1 MSTHNRQPSH
11 GRQKSHAVNDAPIM
25 GSMVLAA
32 DKSQFEIA
40 SEDFENTVVQ
50 LLKSRLLIRRII
62 EQRMYLDRI
71 KKGNLNA
78 REICDLLKNQGED
91 EDEDFVMKITD
102 LRRTLLNEIRKN
114 AGLEKDISDIEKRIT
129 LLVQNAGAVMTK
141 TKKKKRVIAV
151 DATVKD
157 SISSDK
163 MSLYG
168 NLFYL
173 LQSDPVYL
181 ARLINV
187 ISQTDTDVHEIVD
200 SIILTLYGNAM
211 SDREDYLILTV
222 IKLALEQ
229 QMSTLTNLWTAIQDQ
244 SVIPQM
250 MVAYTKR
257 KEGQTF
263 LNEVFGPCM
272 QRFAREFP
280 THRKLNLDGKKILD
294 EIINESEQASGVKS
308 SLRNVGA
315 DKILEQPEVKK
326 IISERVSSLKEGC
339 NIFYET
345 IISSINK
352 FPYGLRFLCQVINSN
367 SMEAFPNTTESELLT
382 YTGYF
387 MFYRFVGNYIASS
400 SNDTQS
406 GFEAIQNIL
415 LINKILQQLFQQQS
429 PFPVSD
435 TNKWLVPMN
444 DWINER
450 VVAVKGF
457 LKEFV
462 EVEPPEQKMQ
472 IDKYMALIQDVKP
485 TILIEPSEIT
495 MFHREICDHLNDL
508 SANKEDPLHRI
519 IDDLGDLEEYT
530 STDVV
535 QLTLTPKY
543 ISQSLE
549 DEDQQLY
556 NKTKQLLLGAFKLI
570 ANTDISPT
578 TVSEVL
584 EEAEKLAKQ
593 KNNETVLKNIGEVKK
608 NIVTLEKKEMISKED
623 GHRTLLKD
631 VALEIANR
639 SEIKEQQSKELT
651 RLDMSIKAT
660 LKNKRIA
667 RSLNFI
673 QRLLSTMC
681 PETIQG
687 KNKGKKSKKTAEGK
701 LFKPKEFTYNE
712 LVKKVKM
719 TKITISSEEIGV
731 FNVQVKIPA
740 LASENA
746 DIKLEDL
753 LEMRSKGTRSLDVN
767 SQMELDVNMTIY
779 VMNQLIS
786 K

>member
-543 ISQSLE
+543 ISQS
-549 DEDQQLY
+549 
-556 NKTKQLLLGAFKLI
+556 F
-570 ANTDISPT
+570 
-578 TVSEVL
+578 
-584 EEAEKLAKQ
+584 
-593 KNNETVLKNIGEVKK
+593 
-608 NIVTLEKKEMISKED
+608 
-623 GHRTLLKD
+623 
-631 VALEIANR
+631 
-639 SEIKEQQSKELT
+639 
-651 RLDMSIKAT
+651 
-660 LKNKRIA
+660 
-667 RSLNFI
+667 
-673 QRLLSTMC
+673 
-681 PETIQG
+681 
-687 KNKGKKSKKTAEGK
+687 
-701 LFKPKEFTYNE
+701 
-712 LVKKVKM
+712 
-719 TKITISSEEIGV
+719 
-731 FNVQVKIPA
+731 
-740 LASENA
+740 
-746 DIKLEDL
+746 
-753 LEMRSKGTRSLDVN
+753 
-767 SQMELDVNMTIY
+767 
-779 VMNQLIS
+779 
-786 K
+786 